1 MLRPEKRLILDLC
14 EREGVSQAE
23 LARRLDQP
31 RSRVTARLTE
41 NSGRSMLVSELV
53 RFADALGYELQIT
66 ATRR

>member
-1 MLRPEKRLILDLC
+1 MLRPEKQLILELM
-14 EREGVSQAE
+14 EREGVNQAE
-23 LARRLDQP
+23 LARRLGQP
-31 RSRVTARLTE
+31 RSCVNARLTE

>member
-1 MLRPEKRLILDLC
+1 MLRPEKRLILELM

-31 RSRVTARLTE
+31 RSRVNARLTE